1 MQLGI
6 DLLLRWGHVLPA
18 VLLAGGTW
26 YMVLALGPAV
36 AGMEESQ
43 RIALK
48 DQIRARWAKFVMMC
62 SGLLLLTGLVMLVK
76 MAITFQFPQGYYH
89 AVGGLKF
96 LLALVVF
103 FIASLLTGRSENA
116 QKFRESEGKWL
127 KVNAVLALTIVL
139 MGGLLRVADR
149 TPKSADRDDTSH
161 AIPTSIVEN
170 VSPEA

>member
-1 MQLGI
+1 MELGI
-6 DLLLRWGHVLPA
+6 DLLLRWGHILPA

-26 YMVLALGPAV
+26 YMVLALRPAV
-36 AGMEESQ
+36 SEMEEAQ
-43 RIALK
+43 QAAFK
-48 DQIRARWAKFVMMC
+48 DSLRRRWSKVVMAC
-62 SGLLLLTGLVMLVK
+62 SGLLLLSGLVVLVK
-76 MAITFQFPQGYYH
+76 MAMTFEFPQGYYH

-103 FIASLLTGRSENA
+103 FIASLLTGKSENA

-127 KVNAVLALTIVL
+127 KLNAVLALTIVL

-149 TPKSADRDDTSH
+149 TPKSADGDETSR

>member
-1 MQLGI
+1 MELGI
-6 DLLLRWGHVLPA
+6 DLLLRWGHILPA
-18 VLLAGGTW
+18 ILLAGGTW
-26 YMVLALGPAV
+26 YMVLALRPAV
-36 AGMEESQ
+36 SEMEDAQ
-43 RIALK
+43 AVALK
-48 DQIRARWAKFVMMC
+48 ENLRGRWARIVMLC
-62 SGLLLLTGLVMLVK
+62 AGLLLLSGLVVLVK
-76 MAITFQFPQGYYH
+76 MAMTFEFPQGYYH

-103 FIASLLTGRSENA
+103 FIASLLTGKSENA

-127 KVNAVLALTIVL
+127 KLNAVLALTIVL

-149 TPKSADRDDTSH
+149 TPKSADRDETSR

>member
-1 MQLGI
+1 MDLGI
-6 DLLLRWGHVLPA
+6 DLLLRWSHVLPA

-26 YMVLALGPAV
+26 YMALALRPVVSDLEDAQQ
-36 AGMEESQ
+36 AAFKE
-43 RIALK
+43 AL
-48 DQIRARWAKFVMMC
+48 RRRWSRYVMLC
-62 SGLLLLTGLVMLVK
+62 SGLLLLSGLVVLVR
-76 MAITFQFPQGYYH
+76 MAITYEFPQGYYH
-89 AVGGLKF
+89 AVGGIKF

-127 KVNAVLALTIVL
+127 KLNAVLALTIVL

-149 TPKSADRDDTSH
+149 TPKSADRDDTSS